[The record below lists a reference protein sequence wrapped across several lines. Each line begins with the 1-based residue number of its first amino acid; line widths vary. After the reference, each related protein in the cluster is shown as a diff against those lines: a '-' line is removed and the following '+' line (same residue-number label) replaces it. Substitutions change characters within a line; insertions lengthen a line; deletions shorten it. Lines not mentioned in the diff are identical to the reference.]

1 FQPKTS
7 REEPRGAVD
16 ARQRIRALQV
26 ALSRSDATEIERPAE
41 AALFQA
47 TLRIRAL
54 HPECGGRIIH
64 PTRAARRSHQAFQ
77 GVRHRCRAA
86 LGYQPRLR
94 PPGTALHVEIQA
106 L

>member
-1 FQPKTS
+1 GTARGRSGGRRFPGLRVSGPPAAPDRRLPAFQPKTS

-26 ALSRSDATEIERPAE
+26 ALSRSDATEIESPAE

-47 TLRIRAL
+47 TLRIRAV

-64 PTRAARRSHQAFQ
+64 PTRAA
-77 GVRHRCRAA
+77 
-86 LGYQPRLR
+86 
-94 PPGTALHVEIQA
+94 
-106 L
+106 